1 MAVLEG
7 VDFLGVGWL
16 GFGTVDFETLAIHY
30 VQVDEKVIGPYS
42 LKELNELRQA
52 GKIPENAYYSVKG
65 IEGWHPI
72 SELFKPTIVKP
83 PPPLGAQKRH
93 RGDFTKPKEPHR
105 SDEMLG
111 LLLIFVGQVIAIYF
125 FAYFD
130 PSTIQLAPG
139 RVDMGLYFHQQNG
152 MLLGISVMLLGG
164 MLYVA
169 GRADRK
175 LGL

>member
-1 MAVLEG
+1 M
-7 VDFLGVGWL
+7 
-16 GFGTVDFETLAIHY
+16 DFETLAIHY

-52 GKIPENAYYSVKG
+52 GKIPDNAYYSVKG

-72 SELFKPTIVKP
+72 SELFKPAIVKP
-83 PPPLGAQKRH
+83 PPPLGAQRNRTSNGNAHKQ
-93 RGDFTKPKEPHR
+93 PHR

-111 LLLIFVGQVIAIYF
+111 LLMIFVGQVIAIYF
-125 FAYFD
+125 FAYFE

-139 RVDMGLYFHQQNG
+139 PVDMGLYFHQQNG